1 MRKKVF
7 GLIAMSFC
15 ALNQAFAASIIGISA
30 DGSSQTFQVDEV
42 RCIKIASKKDG
53 LKSYETIKF
62 GSTATGSSESGSS
75 YFIQTF
81 PNPVDNFMTVSGV
94 DEDANISVLNMQ
106 GIEVLRTKGTRVE
119 VSNLSQ
125 GSYILIVNGHKVKF
139 IKK

>member
-7 GLIAMSFC
+7 GLIAMCLC
-15 ALNQAFAASIIGISA
+15 ALGQAFASSFIGISA
-30 DGSSQTFQVDEV
+30 DGNSQTFQVDEV
-42 RCIKIASKKDG
+42 RSIKIAPKKNG
-53 LKSYETIKF
+53 FKSYETIKF
-62 GSTATGSSESGSS
+62 GGSVTGINESGAS

-81 PNPVDNFMTVSGV
+81 PNPVDNFMTVTGV
-94 DEDANISVLNMQ
+94 DDNAQISVLNMQ

-119 VSNLSQ
+119 VSSLSQ